1 MASSYHTV
9 STPAVLDISL
19 MIAAEDDP
27 KQRAFLIVLNSINLA
42 LEANTVTVKEISF
55 KLETHLLAYNQ
66 STKDSEEIINKG
78 KGAWKVIAWVIGI
91 AQLVGMT
98 GWYQLRNDMA
108 ELTANSR
115 NGQLADVR
123 VNARLD
129 ALEGTTTKSPD
140 AVVGSSPNNIHIIK
154 VK

>member
-42 LEANTVTVKEISF
+42 LEANTVTVKDISF

-66 STKDSEEIINKG
+66 STKNSEEIINKG

-91 AQLVGMT
+91 AQVGCLAA
-98 GWYQLRNDMA
+98 WIQLRTDLT
-108 ELTANSR
+108 ELTTNSR
-115 NGQLADVR
+115 NTQIADVK

-129 ALEGTTTKSPD
+129 ALEGNKTKAAESIVSTPSTT
-140 AVVGSSPNNIHIIK
+140 HIIRTK
-154 VK
+154 

>member
-42 LEANTVTVKEISF
+42 LEANTVTVKDISL

-66 STKDSEEIINKG
+66 STKNSEEIINKG

-91 AQLVGMT
+91 AQVGFLAA
-98 GWYQLRNDMA
+98 WIQLRTDLT
-108 ELTANSR
+108 ELTTNSR
-115 NGQLADVR
+115 NVQIADVK

-129 ALEGTTTKSPD
+129 ALEGNTTKAAESI
-140 AVVGSSPNNIHIIK
+140 VSSPSTTHIIRTK
-154 VK
+154 

>member
-91 AQLVGMT
+91 AQLVGMA
-98 GWYQLRNDMA
+98 GWYQLRTDMA
-108 ELTANSR
+108 ELTTNSR
-115 NGQLADVR
+115 NVQLADVR

-129 ALEGTTTKSPD
+129 ALEGNTTKSSDP
-140 AVVGSSPNNIHIIK
+140 VVNAPRVNTIRGK
-154 VK
+154 